1 MTRRA
6 RPPVRARG
14 TALGV
19 ALAGVVGASLAGC
32 GAAAVEAPAGAPPT
46 DPVAEVGAQRLFE
59 TGLAAAA
66 QGDYVR
72 AEQYLAAAGA
82 RGYAE
87 TEVIGPL
94 VRVCVASSRLR
105 QALVYAQPYLRRHPD
120 DWRLRFVVAAALLAL
135 ERIDESRSEY
145 ERVVSSAP
153 DAPEPWFAL
162 GTLLREHLH
171 DDAAARPRFERYLAL
186 APEGPHAD
194 EARVALANPL
204 PVATPVPAPVQ
215 LPAANPSSSN
225 PSAASAPASVPP
237 QAATTSASSMPA
249 PAAPRANA
257 PAPVRVAPS
266 ATGAP

>member
-1 MTRRA
+1 MRRA
-6 RPPVRARG
+6 RPPVRART

-19 ALAGVVGASLAGC
+19 ACASVIHTFLAGC
-32 GAAAVEAPAGAPPT
+32 GAAAVEAPTGAPPT

-82 RGYAE
+82 RGHDE
-87 TEVIGPL
+87 TAVIGPL

-120 DWRLRFVVAAALLAL
+120 DWRLRFVVAATLLAL
-135 ERIDESRSEY
+135 ERIDESRGEY
-145 ERVVSSAP
+145 ERVVTSAP

-162 GTLLREHLH
+162 GVLLRDQFR

-204 PVATPVPAPVQ
+204 PAPTSVPAGDPPIPNPPATSTAPSAPSSAPPTPAPV
-215 LPAANPSSSN
+215 AA
-225 PSAASAPASVPP
+225 
-237 QAATTSASSMPA
+237 
-249 PAAPRANA
+249 RANA